1 MSNQMKQPGSNE
13 PHLQLR
19 PARRED
25 ADQVIPLLYQAI
37 GDIAYALA
45 GESNHEQAMQILK
58 QFYMQEDNRISYR
71 HVTVME
77 HGEDIAGILVAY
89 DGSEADRLDQPIL
102 DRSGRSQDEKYAIIK
117 ETRPGEYYLDTLSVS
132 ESYQGQGIG
141 RALMA
146 AFEQQGREL
155 GHDRVALI
163 VERDNGRAL
172 MLYERQGYTKD
183 DVIVIAGHEYNHMI
197 KPIQQD

>member
-1 MSNQMKQPGSNE
+1 MNHSIMQPNTNE
-13 PHLQLR
+13 PQFQLR

-45 GESNHEQAMQILK
+45 GEANHEQAMQILQ

-71 HVTVME
+71 HVTVMVQ
-77 HGEDIAGILVAY
+77 GEEVAGILVAY

-102 DRSGRSQDEKYAIIK
+102 DRPGRSQDEKYVLVK

-132 ESYQGQGIG
+132 EKYQGQGIG

-155 GHDRVALI
+155 GHTQAALI

-183 DVIVIAGHEYNHMI
+183 DVLVIAGHEYNHMI
-197 KPIQQD
+197 KPLQQV

>member
-1 MSNQMKQPGSNE
+1 MNHSMMHPNTNE
-13 PHLQLR
+13 PQLQLR

-45 GESNHEQAMQILK
+45 GEGNHEQAMQVLQ
-58 QFYMQEDNRISYR
+58 QFYVQEDNRISYR
-71 HVTVME
+71 HVTVMVQDE
-77 HGEDIAGILVAY
+77 EVAGILVAY

-102 DRSGRSQDEKYAIIK
+102 DRPGRSQDEKYVLVK

-132 ESYQGQGIG
+132 EKYQGQGIG

-155 GHDRVALI
+155 GHTQAALI

-183 DVIVIAGHEYNHMI
+183 DVLVIAGHEYNHMV
-197 KPIQQD
+197 KPLQ

>member
-1 MSNQMKQPGSNE
+1 MMHPNTNE
-13 PHLQLR
+13 PQLQLR

-45 GESNHEQAMQILK
+45 GEGNHEQAMQVLQ
-58 QFYMQEDNRISYR
+58 QFYVQEDNRISYR
-71 HVTVME
+71 HVTVMVQDE
-77 HGEDIAGILVAY
+77 EVAGILVAY

-102 DRSGRSQDEKYAIIK
+102 DRPGRSQDEKYVLVK

-132 ESYQGQGIG
+132 EKYQGQGIG

-155 GHDRVALI
+155 GHTQAALI

-183 DVIVIAGHEYNHMI
+183 DVLVIAGHEYNHMV
-197 KPIQQD
+197 KPLQ

>member
-1 MSNQMKQPGSNE
+1 MQPDHQGA
-13 PHLQLR
+13 PPQIR
-19 PARRED
+19 PARIED

-45 GESNHEQAMQILK
+45 GEANHDKAMEILK
-58 QFYMQEDNRISYR
+58 QFYMQAGNRISYR

-77 HGEDIAGILVAY
+77 QDGLIAGILVAY
-89 DGSEADRLDQPIL
+89 DGGEADRLDQPIL
-102 DRSGRSQDEKYAIIK
+102 DRAGRSQDEKYVLVK

-132 ESYQGQGIG
+132 EAYQGQGIG

-146 AFEQQGREL
+146 AFEEQGRDL
-155 GHDRVALI
+155 GHLQVSLI

-172 MLYERQGYTKD
+172 MLYERQGYVKD
-183 DVIVIAGHEYNHMI
+183 DVIVIAGHEYNHMV
-197 KPIQQD
+197 KPIQ

>member
-1 MSNQMKQPGSNE
+1 MNNSKM
-13 PHLQLR
+13 QLDHQETSPLIR
-19 PARRED
+19 PARIED

-45 GESNHEQAMQILK
+45 GEADHEKAMQIL
-58 QFYMQEDNRISYR
+58 QEFYVQENNRISYR

-77 HGEDIAGILVAY
+77 QDGLIAGILVAY
-89 DGSEADRLDQPIL
+89 DGGEADRLDQPIL
-102 DRSGRSQDEKYAIIK
+102 DRPERSREEKYALVK

-132 ESYQGQGIG
+132 EAYQGQGIG

-146 AFEQQGREL
+146 AFEQQGRDL
-155 GHDRVALI
+155 GHSQVSLI

-172 MLYERQGYTKD
+172 MLYERQGYVKD
-183 DVIVIAGHEYNHMI
+183 DVIVIAGHEYNHMV
-197 KPIQQD
+197 KPIQ